1 MSNSVKK
8 FCLILEL
15 CHFKVQCLDITMK
28 IGSLTTLLDCC
39 EKGLFQ
45 KKLPDTSGGPIRHVD
60 HVACRPIILRLLL
73 IQVSQTTNN

>member
-1 MSNSVKK
+1 
-8 FCLILEL
+8 
-15 CHFKVQCLDITMK
+15 MK